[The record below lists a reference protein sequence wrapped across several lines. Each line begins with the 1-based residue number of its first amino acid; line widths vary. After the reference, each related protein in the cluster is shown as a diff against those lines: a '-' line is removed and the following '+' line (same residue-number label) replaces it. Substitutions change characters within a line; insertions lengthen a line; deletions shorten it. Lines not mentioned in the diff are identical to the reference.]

1 MGDFWVHG
9 MIESLGIF
17 LAPVPFSY
25 CLDGMLLFTAQC
37 DHCVFFTL
45 SYISSWFHPWG
56 RYPGAKVSILAK
68 IMFYGQLMVYEM
80 WPPTPLIGRS
90 CSFYCSL
97 SGQFSC
103 RPGDSIYNFN
113 QITSLCR
120 FESTTIP
127 IPSKAFI
134 QTLVPGFLCDPF
146 PLTLLQT
153 HSVPALWVLLSQ
165 TCKQASSIV

>member
-1 MGDFWVHG
+1 MGYFWVHC

-25 CLDGMLLFTAQC
+25 CLDGMLLFTTQC
-37 DHCVFFTL
+37 DHHCVFFTL
-45 SYISSWFHPWG
+45 SYISSWCHPWG

-68 IMFYGQLMVYEM
+68 IMFQGQLMVYEM
-80 WPPTPLIGRS
+80 WPPTPLILWS

-97 SGQFSC
+97 SVVNS
-103 RPGDSIYNFN
+103 PVNFN

-134 QTLVPGFLCDPF
+134 QTLVPGFLCDPS
-146 PLTLLQT
+146 PLTLLQA
-153 HSVPALWVLLSQ
+153 HSVPSLWALLTQ